1 MTDAN
6 TTREQRLVWIPDD
19 EPGIEDARVAYG
31 DDSVRFSGVVV
42 RLWEGRPLRASYEL
56 VCDAGWRVRELRLI
70 AESEATGEHEL
81 HLLADGAGG
90 WRNGGDGAD
99 SADQSLAA
107 LQGCI
112 DVDIMLTP
120 LTNTL
125 PIRRLALATGEARE
139 ISVVYIA
146 APDFTV
152 RPFRQRYTRLDDA
165 DGQRRYRYE
174 SMESGF
180 TAELPVDADG
190 FVIAYPAIWRRVWPA
205 R

>member
-1 MTDAN
+1 MTDTN

-19 EPGIEDARVAYG
+19 EPGIEDVRVTYG
-31 DDSVRFSGVVV
+31 ADGVRFRSVVV

-56 VCDAGWRVRELRLI
+56 VCDTDWRVRELRLT

-90 WRNGGDGAD
+90 WRNGAD
-99 SADQSLAA
+99 SADQSLVA

-120 LTNTL
+120 LTNAL
-125 PIRRLALATGEARE
+125 PIQRLALTLGESRE
-139 ISVVYIA
+139 ISVAYVA

-152 RPFRQRYTRLDDA
+152 RPFRQRYTRLDDS
-165 DGQRRYRYE
+165 DGQQRYRYE
-174 SMESGF
+174 SLESGF
-180 TAELPVDADG
+180 SADLPVDDDG
-190 FVIAYPAIWRRVWPA
+190 FVVAYPSIWRRVWPTH
-205 R
+205 